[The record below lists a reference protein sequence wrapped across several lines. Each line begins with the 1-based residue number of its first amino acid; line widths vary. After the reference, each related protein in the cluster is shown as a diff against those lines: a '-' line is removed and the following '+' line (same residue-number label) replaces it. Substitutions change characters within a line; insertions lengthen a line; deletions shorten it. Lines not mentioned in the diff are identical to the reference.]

1 MLLVLWSNISRT
13 GRVDAL
19 RVSSFLL
26 MLWLFKLIIEG
37 LKLMRLFVYP
47 VSCVWGALESVVTV
61 LENVCLILSSQC
73 FLSNLYFWTES
84 IQRSLVRA
92 LLVLLDHEVRW
103 SHLTIIEIGHLVVR
117 HLLVSTLAHT
127 FSLLLD
133 GIIQISPD
141 LLLNN
146 SVETFLRLGHL
157 VGWIYLKAFGI
168 VTLGGRRAWVVPKHV
183 SWVVLLFEYGGV
195 LIIVSNLV

>member
-1 MLLVLWSNISRT
+1 MW
-13 GRVDAL
+13 
-19 RVSSFLL
+19 
-26 MLWLFKLIIEG
+26 
-37 LKLMRLFVYP
+37 LFVYP
-47 VSCVWGALESVVTV
+47 VSCVWRALESVVAV
-61 LENVCLILSSQC
+61 LENVCLVLSSQG

-84 IQRSLVRA
+84 IQWSLVRA

-103 SHLTIIEIGHLVVR
+103 SHLTIIEIWHLVVR

-133 GIIQISPD
+133 GIIQISPH

-146 SVETFLRLGHL
+146 SVETFLCLGHL
-157 VGWIYLKAFGI
+157 VGWIYLQAFGI

-195 LIIVSNLV
+195 LIIMTNLV

>member
-1 MLLVLWSNISRT
+1 
-13 GRVDAL
+13 
-19 RVSSFLL
+19 
-26 MLWLFKLIIEG
+26 
-37 LKLMRLFVYP
+37 MRLFVYP

-133 GIIQISPD
+133 GIIQISPH

-183 SWVVLLFEYGGV
+183 SWVVLLFEHGGV